1 MLALFFFF
9 LRFIYLFERQRGEVR
24 VEVEGEGE
32 RISSPAEHRVQSR
45 APSQNPEIMA

>member
-1 MLALFFFF
+1 
-9 LRFIYLFERQRGEVR
+9 